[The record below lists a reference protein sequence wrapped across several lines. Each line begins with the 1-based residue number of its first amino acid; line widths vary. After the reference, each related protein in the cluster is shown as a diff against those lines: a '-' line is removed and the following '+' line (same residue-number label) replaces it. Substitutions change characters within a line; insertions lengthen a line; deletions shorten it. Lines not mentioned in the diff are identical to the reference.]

1 MRITGK
7 LFFFFALLGLCVP
20 CVRAE
25 NLDRIIA
32 TVNGDIILYSELSER
47 IQRAQKANPQLKDV
61 DPAKMPS
68 VERELLQQMIREKL
82 TEQEM
87 KRLKIE
93 ATDREVDEG
102 IETVKNEHHI
112 SDAQLE
118 ELLKKEGQTR
128 AQFRQS
134 IRKELERN
142 RLMDRSFRSKVVI
155 TKEQIDARAKSGG
168 VVAAA
173 PEPRESLSST
183 GSERR
188 RVALIFLPVPE
199 GSGAKESE
207 KVEKQARDILGRIKG
222 GGSFSALAR
231 EYSKGPAAD
240 EGGDIGFVEADEL
253 APSIAA
259 ALKGLRKDDVTGVVK
274 GPNGFYI
281 LKMLDVETGK
291 AQAPVQTSRVSGDS
305 VDREKI
311 RKQLFQQEVNRRY
324 EEWVKDL
331 ESKAFIKISL

>member
-61 DPAKMPS
+61 DPAKMPA

-93 ATDREVDEG
+93 ATDREVDEAVDT
-102 IETVKNEHHI
+102 IKKEHRI
-112 SDAQLE
+112 NDAQLE

-134 IRKELERN
+134 IRKELERS
-142 RLMDRSFRSKVVI
+142 RLLDRSFRSKVVI
-155 TKEQIDARAKSGG
+155 TKEQIDAQVKSGG
-168 VVAAA
+168 VVAA
-173 PEPRESLSST
+173 PEPRESLGST

-188 RVALIFLPVPE
+188 RVGLIFLPVPE

-207 KVEKQARDILGRIKG
+207 KIEKQARDILGRIKG
-222 GGSFSALAR
+222 GEGFSAMAR
-231 EYSKGPAAD
+231 QYSKGPEAD
-240 EGGDIGFVEADEL
+240 EGGDIGFVEMDEL
-253 APSIAA
+253 APPIAA
-259 ALKGLRKDDVTGVVK
+259 ALKGLGKDDVSGVVK

-281 LKMLDVETGK
+281 LKMLEVEKGK
-291 AQAPVQTSRVSGDS
+291 AQAPVQTSRVPGDS